1 MGKLAFIFPG
11 QGSQAAGMGQA
22 LCQAFPEA
30 RAVFDAV
37 DAALG
42 RGFGDG
48 TSPTKTLSDLCF
60 SGPDEAL
67 KLTANTQPAIL
78 PVSAAA
84 AAVLA
89 ARGIRPD
96 LVAGHS
102 LGEYSALVCAGAVG
116 AADAARAV
124 RARGTFMQEAVPAGQ
139 GAMSAVLG
147 LLPEQVMAECQAAA
161 AATGQVVSPANYNE
175 PGQTVIAGAAAAVE
189 AAGVRLKAAGARRVL
204 PLPVSAPFH
213 CALMQPVR
221 PRLEAVLRAIAW
233 QAPRTPVVSN
243 VEARPNTEAARIVP
257 LLVEQ
262 VTAPVRWI
270 ESVQELARQGVTRV
284 VEVGPGKVLSGLVR
298 RIEKGIEVL
307 NVEDPASLE
316 KTLAALKGAA

>member
-11 QGSQAAGMGQA
+11 QGSQSVGMGKDLHEGFA
-22 LCQAFPEA
+22 EA

-37 DAALG
+37 DGALG
-42 RGFGDG
+42 ER
-48 TSPTKTLSDLCF
+48 LSTLCF
-60 SGPDEAL
+60 EGPEEQQ
-67 KLTANTQPAIL
+67 KLTANTQPCIL
-78 PVSAAA
+78 TVSTAA

-89 ARGIRPD
+89 REGIRPD

-102 LGEYSALVCAGAVG
+102 LGEYSALVAAGACP

-147 LLPEQVMAECQAAA
+147 LAPAQVKETCAQVAAE
-161 AATGQVVSPANYNE
+161 TGQVVSPANFNE
-175 PGQTVIAGAAAAVE
+175 PSQTVIAGAAGAVE
-189 AAGVRLKAAGARRVL
+189 LAGAKLKAAGARRVV

-213 CALMQPVR
+213 SALMAPVR
-221 PRLEAVLRAIAW
+221 ARLEPVLRAIAW
-233 QAPRTPVVSN
+233 QAPACPVVTN
-243 VEARPNTEAARIVP
+243 VEATPNADPARIVP

-270 ESVQELARQGVTRV
+270 ECVQALVAAGVTRM
-284 VEVGPGKVLSGLVR
+284 VEVGPGNVLSGLVR
-298 RIEKGIEVL
+298 RIDKTVEVW
-307 NVEDPASLE
+307 NVGDRASLE
-316 KTLAALKGAA
+316 KTLAGLRA

>member
-11 QGSQAAGMGQA
+11 QGAQAAGMGQA
-22 LCQAFPEA
+22 LAEAFPAA
-30 RAVFDAV
+30 RAVFDAI

-42 RGFGDG
+42 E
-48 TSPTKTLSDLCF
+48 KLSTLCF
-60 SGPDEAL
+60 EGPEEAL

-78 PVSAAA
+78 AVSAAA

-89 ARGIRPD
+89 ERGVDPD

-102 LGEYSALVCAGAVG
+102 LGEYSALVCAGALS

-139 GAMSAVLG
+139 GAMSVVLG
-147 LLPEQVMAECQAAA
+147 LDPAQVKACCEAAA
-161 AATGQVVSPANYNE
+161 AETGLVVSPANYND
-175 PGQTVIAGAAAAVE
+175 PAQTVIAGAAAAVE
-189 AAGVRLKAAGARRVL
+189 AAGQKLKAAGAKRVL

-213 CALMQPVR
+213 CALMQPVK
-221 PRLEAVLRAIAW
+221 PRLEAVLTGLAW
-233 QAPRTPVVSN
+233 RAPRVPVVTN
-243 VEARPNTEAARIVP
+243 VEAAPNADAARIVP

-262 VTAPVRWI
+262 VTASVRWI
-270 ESVQELARQGVTRV
+270 ECVQALAAQGVTRV
-284 VEVGPGKVLSGLVR
+284 VEVGPGRALSGMVK
-298 RIEKGIEVL
+298 RIDRSIEIL
-307 NVEDPASLE
+307 NVEDPASLT

>member
-1 MGKLAFIFPG
+1 MSKLAFIFPG
-11 QGSQAAGMGQA
+11 QGSQAAGMGRA
-22 LCQAFPEA
+22 LHDAYPEA
-30 RAVFDAV
+30 RAVFEAV

-42 RGFGDG
+42 E
-48 TSPTKTLSDLCF
+48 KLSTLCF
-60 SGPDEAL
+60 EGPDEAL

-78 PVSAAA
+78 TVSAAA

-102 LGEYSALVCAGAVG
+102 LGEYSALVAAGALS
-116 AADAARAV
+116 AADAARSV

-147 LLPEQVMAECQAAA
+147 LEPERVRAICESVQ
-161 AATGQVVSPANYNE
+161 AATGKVVSPANYNE
-175 PGQTVIAGAAAAVE
+175 PSQTVVAGEASAVAEAGLRLKEAGA
-189 AAGVRLKAAGARRVL
+189 KRVL

-213 CALMQPVR
+213 CALMAPVK
-221 PRLEAVLRAIAW
+221 PRLEAVLRAVAW
-233 QAPRTPVVSN
+233 SQPAVPVVTN
-243 VEARPNTEAARIVP
+243 VEAKANRETARIVP

-270 ESVQELARQGVTRV
+270 ESVQELGHLGVTRV
-284 VEVGPGKVLSGLVR
+284 VEVGPGTVLGGLVR
-298 RIEKGIEVL
+298 RIEKGIEVHA
-307 NVEDPASLE
+307 VSDPASLD
-316 KTLAALKGAA
+316 KTLAALGA